1 MTEFSPLI
9 AAISAPWT
17 ALAVGALVLF
27 AAVIAVSNRI
37 RRRVLGSTAHWLGA
51 WASADDDSAWLA
63 ARALADARE
72 CDDVVDGLVWVTTR
86 ITRSGPVTLFLRTAD
101 GCSYKP
107 LRSNLMSSPP
117 EDVMADDPLAQILR
131 KSPSV
136 HYFNGR
142 GDDLE
147 NAPIHVVNGTQ
158 VSDCQAAC
166 AIPLRHG
173 NLLAGF
179 ILCGWR
185 SHSGV
190 PSLGAM
196 SRVERLARCFSA
208 LMPEW
213 AGELATFQQSIES
226 VGLSHP
232 PEKTRT
238 SRAEDRIQWG
248 LEPAAA
254 LYFSQDAETHAS
266 VRVEQSE
273 PQASGIRGGYDT
285 SD

>member
-1 MTEFSPLI
+1 MSEFSRLI
-9 AAISAPWT
+9 AATSVPWT
-17 ALAVGALVLF
+17 ALAI
-27 AAVIAVSNRI
+27 AAVALFSLAIAVSNRV
-37 RRRVLGSTAHWLGA
+37 RRRVLGSTAHWLGS
-51 WASADDDSAWLA
+51 WTSADDDSAWLA
-63 ARALADARE
+63 ARALADARD

-86 ITRSGPVTLFLRTAD
+86 ITRSGPVTLFLRTPD
-101 GCSYKP
+101 GCGYKP
-107 LRSNLMSSPP
+107 VRSNLMSSRP

-131 KSPSV
+131 KSPPV
-136 HYFNGR
+136 HYFSGR

-158 VSDCQAAC
+158 VTDCQAAC

-185 SHSGV
+185 SNSSA
-190 PSLGAM
+190 PSLRSM
-196 SRVERLARCFSA
+196 SRVERLARCYTA

-213 AGELATFQQSIES
+213 ASELATFQQPIELN
-226 VGLSHP
+226 GLSHT
-232 PEKTRT
+232 PENTRPL
-238 SRAEDRIQWG
+238 RAEDRIPWG
-248 LEPAAA
+248 LEPSPA
-254 LYFSQDAETHAS
+254 LYFSQDAEARAS